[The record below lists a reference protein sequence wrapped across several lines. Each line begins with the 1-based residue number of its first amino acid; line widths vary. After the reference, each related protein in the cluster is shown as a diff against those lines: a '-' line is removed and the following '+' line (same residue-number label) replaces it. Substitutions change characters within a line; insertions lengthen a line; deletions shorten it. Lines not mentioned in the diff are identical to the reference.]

1 MTGNMERDRERV
13 EREGDEVVRNI
24 EEDEDEDRISN
35 SLLPCVFNS
44 PVITGEREV
53 GVLGTLRA
61 PSDRCSSNNPHPLFH
76 NSLSQPLNHTSSRV
90 NFYPY
95 SQTISLVQSLQLSG
109 AA

>member
-1 MTGNMERDRERV
+1 MTGPRGETGPRGGERVCVTRISTNRHTIWCDERGEEREMTGNMERDRERV

-53 GVLGTLRA
+53 SWCVGDPAG
-61 PSDRCSSNNPHPLFH
+61 SF
-76 NSLSQPLNHTSSRV
+76 
-90 NFYPY
+90 
-95 SQTISLVQSLQLSG
+95 
-109 AA
+109 